1 MQEHSLTRDLE
12 KALRAGYIDA
22 STVAR
27 QEFKPKLLLNDV
39 QNKTKVLTTIL
50 SELRSCD
57 EFAFSVAFVTNS
69 GVEVIID
76 ALKEL
81 EHKNIKGRIL
91 ASSYQNFTEPRA
103 LRRLLRFPNIELKIQ
118 TENNFHAKGYI
129 FKHGD
134 GHTLIVG
141 SSNLTQNALCANNE
155 WNLRVTS
162 FAEGSIVSDIRN
174 EFDRQFASATVVD
187 EDWLQQYSRIYRA
200 QRIAQINARISSQE
214 ELAAE
219 YPLGFRPSP
228 NTMQKEALEALQ
240 VLRAEGQDR
249 ALLISATGTGK
260 TYLSA
265 FDASAFD
272 AKRVLFVIHRE
283 NIARAA
289 MKTFRTVFGNS
300 RTMGFYGGSEYD
312 MDSDFIFTTVQT
324 MSRPDHY
331 LKFDPDHFDYICI
344 DEVHRS
350 GAESYQRLINYF
362 TPKFL
367 LGMSATPERTDGID
381 IFKTFNYNIAYEIR
395 LQDALDQNMLSPFH
409 YHGVSDLTVNGELIE
424 DETEFRYLVSEE
436 RVKHIYDVTRFYGCD
451 HGRIKGLIF
460 CSRKEEALEL
470 EHQLNAKELSTKAL
484 TGEHSEAERE
494 HAIQLLETDDPD
506 NYLDYIITVDI
517 FNEGVDIPSVNQVV
531 MLRPTQSAIIFV
543 QQLGRGL
550 RKLADKEYVVV
561 IDFIG
566 NYKKSFLI
574 PIALSGDKTYN
585 KDNVRRYV
593 SEGSRVVPG
602 CSTIDF
608 DEIAKER
615 IYASIDEARFNDI
628 ELIKT
633 SYKNLKA
640 RLGRIPTLMDFD
652 QTASIDPV
660 RIFDNKNIGCYYTF
674 LKKYEKEY
682 TIRFTDEEENVLQFI
697 SRKLAP
703 GKRVHEL
710 VMLKLMLED
719 GHQVFARFAKAMKD
733 EYDLVITDTIR
744 TNVINFMTNQ
754 FPSGGSAGTY
764 KSAVLLQADGDDYSV
779 SPEFAKMLENE
790 AFRAEIQT
798 LVEFGLYRNRRD
810 YAIRYADTFFTL
822 NAKYTYE
829 DVCRILNWEKGE
841 VALNIGGYKYDART
855 KTYPVFI
862 NYDKAE
868 DVVETQNYNDRFE
881 SPRRLIAISKSN
893 RTVES
898 GDVQTA
904 LHADE
909 LGVAMHLFVRKNKD
923 DKETSKEFYYL
934 GKLHATGET
943 QEFTMPGTSSGAVEI
958 AYQLETPV
966 QESLYEYLV
975 G

>member
-27 QEFKPKLLLNDV
+27 QEFKPKLLLNDA

-81 EHKNIKGRIL
+81 GHKNIKGRIL

-129 FKHGD
+129 FKHGE

-300 RTMGFYGGSEYD
+300 RTMGFYGGSEHD

-470 EHQLNAKELSTKAL
+470 ERQLNEKGLSTKAL

-682 TIRFTDEEENVLQFI
+682 TTRFTDEEENVLQFI

-710 VMLKLMLED
+710 VILKLMLED

-764 KSAVLLQADGDDYSV
+764 KSAVLLQTVGDDYSV

-798 LVEFGLYRNRRD
+798 LVDFGLYRNRRD

>member
-1 MQEHSLTRDLE
+1 MQDQILTKDLE
-12 KALRAGYIDA
+12 KALRAGYIDS

-27 QEFKPKLLLNDV
+27 QDYKPKLLLNDA
-39 QNKTKVLTTIL
+39 QQKTKVLTTIL
-50 SELRSCD
+50 SELRTCD

-81 EHKNIKGRIL
+81 EHKQIKGRIL

-129 FKHGD
+129 FRHGE

-162 FAEGSIVSDIRN
+162 FTEGSIVSDIRS

-187 EDWLQQYSRIYRA
+187 EDWLLQYTRIYRS
-200 QRIAQINARISSQE
+200 QRIAQIRARSESQE
-214 ELAAE
+214 ELAAA

-289 MKTFRTVFGNS
+289 MKTFRTVFGNT
-300 RTMGFYGGSEYD
+300 RTMGFYGGSEHD
-312 MDSDFIFTTVQT
+312 TESDFIFTTVQT

-331 LKFDPDHFDYICI
+331 TKFDPGTFDYICI

-350 GAESYQRLINYF
+350 GAESYQRLIHYF

-395 LQDALDQNMLSPFH
+395 LQDALEQNMLSPFH
-409 YHGVSDLTVNGELIE
+409 YHGVSDFTVDGQLVE
-424 DETEFRYLVSEE
+424 DETDFRYLVSEE

-460 CSRKEEALEL
+460 CSRKDEALEL
-470 EHQLNAKELSTKAL
+470 ECQLNAKGLHTKAL
-484 TGEHSEAERE
+484 TGDHSEADRE
-494 HAIQLLETDDPD
+494 YAIQMLETDEPD

-585 KDNVRRYV
+585 KDNVRRYI
-593 SEGSRVVPG
+593 SEGSRVIPG

-615 IYASIDEARFNDI
+615 IYKSIDDARFNDI

-652 QTASIDPV
+652 RTDSIDPL

-674 LKKYEKEY
+674 
-682 TIRFTDEEENVLQFI
+682 
-697 SRKLAP
+697 S
-703 GKRVHEL
+703 
-710 VMLKLMLED
+710 
-719 GHQVFARFAKAMKD
+719 
-733 EYDLVITDTIR
+733 
-744 TNVINFMTNQ
+744 
-754 FPSGGSAGTY
+754 SA
-764 KSAVLLQADGDDYSV
+764 SV
-779 SPEFAKMLENE
+779 K
-790 AFRAEIQT
+790 
-798 LVEFGLYRNRRD
+798 
-810 YAIRYADTFFTL
+810 
-822 NAKYTYE
+822 
-829 DVCRILNWEKGE
+829 
-841 VALNIGGYKYDART
+841 
-855 KTYPVFI
+855 
-862 NYDKAE
+862 
-868 DVVETQNYNDRFE
+868 
-881 SPRRLIAISKSN
+881 
-893 RTVES
+893 RTVYS
-898 GDVQTA
+898 FSYFFRNV
-904 LHADE
+904 
-909 LGVAMHLFVRKNKD
+909 
-923 DKETSKEFYYL
+923 
-934 GKLHATGET
+934 
-943 QEFTMPGTSSGAVEI
+943 
-958 AYQLETPV
+958 
-966 QESLYEYLV
+966 
-975 G
+975 